1 MALDLNDPEIE
12 FNDLIYAYQSWVM
25 AVINDEALGGL
36 KLLTIE
42 VVNDELNAMR
52 FLPDAVTSAIKTTLA
67 RAYDVDPN
75 QLDALLYPD
84 PKRSSYQPT
93 FRGSLQSSLKH
104 ATTSTAPMAQVPHSL
119 EVIQLAKNGHAFQS
133 KDVLQAIVE
142 KEKRRIKDE
151 QMAWRIGG
159 AIIGGLLGIGDG
171 FDVGDVF
178 MSMAFSNLGG
188 LGHQV
193 ASREQMEFLEK
204 CKAAWIVS
212 ANSPIELASRIGPAR
227 SRILAYRGGWQTP
240 LIFNQH
246 QGPRGDYLVPLGLAH
261 QHARGFLQ
269 DDSRQAM
276 VNTFEQNDFMILANQ
291 LYPAPDSAIR
301 LDSIRKIKK
310 EQAIELDS
318 YADAFTA
325 HAEPVVIE
333 VEGQQSV
340 AYRVPIPVHSDY

>member
-1 MALDLNDPEIE
+1 MASSVPESFE
-12 FNDLIYAYQSWVM
+12 FV
-25 AVINDEALGGL
+25 
-36 KLLTIE
+36 
-42 VVNDELNAMR
+42 
-52 FLPDAVTSAIKTTLA
+52 
-67 RAYDVDPN
+67 
-75 QLDALLYPD
+75 
-84 PKRSSYQPT
+84 
-93 FRGSLQSSLKH
+93 
-104 ATTSTAPMAQVPHSL
+104 
-119 EVIQLAKNGHAFQS
+119 QLAKNGHAFQS

-178 MSMAFSNLGG
+178 MGLAFSNLGG

-204 CKAAWIVS
+204 CKAAWIVTTG
-212 ANSPIELASRIGPAR
+212 SPMELASRIGQAR
-227 SRILAYRGGWQTP
+227 SRVIAYSEGWQTP
-240 LIFNQH
+240 LIFNHH

-276 VNTFEQNDFMILANQ
+276 VDTFEQDDFMILANQ

-301 LDSIRKIKK
+301 LESIRKITK
-310 EQAIELDS
+310 EQAIEMDK
-318 YADAFTA
+318 YADSFVH
-325 HAEPVVIE
+325 HAEPIAIE
-333 VEGQQSV
+333 IEGQQAV

>member
-1 MALDLNDPEIE
+1 MLRFLRVFSGDLPPIFDLNTD
-12 FNDLIYAYQSWVM
+12 
-25 AVINDEALGGL
+25 
-36 KLLTIE
+36 TR
-42 VVNDELNAMR
+42 VNDFSESIQLSLNS
-52 FLPDAVTSAIKTTLA
+52 PSAG
-67 RAYDVDPN
+67 
-75 QLDALLYPD
+75 
-84 PKRSSYQPT
+84 SS
-93 FRGSLQSSLKH
+93 
-104 ATTSTAPMAQVPHSL
+104 TTSDTQPMASSVPESF
-119 EVIQLAKNGHAFQS
+119 EFVQLAKNGHAFQS

-159 AIIGGLLGIGDG
+159 AIIGGLLGLGDG

-178 MSMAFSNLGG
+178 MGLAFSNLGG

-204 CKAAWIVS
+204 CKAAWIVT
-212 ANSPIELASRIGPAR
+212 AGSPMELASRIGQAR
-227 SRILAYRGGWQTP
+227 SRVIAYSEGWQTP
-240 LIFNQH
+240 LIFNHH

-276 VNTFEQNDFMILANQ
+276 VETFEQDDFMILANQ

-301 LDSIRKIKK
+301 LESIRKITK
-310 EQAIELDS
+310 EQAIEMDK
-318 YADAFTA
+318 YADSFVH
-325 HAEPVVIE
+325 HAEPIAIE
-333 VEGQQSV
+333 IEGQQGV

>member
-1 MALDLNDPEIE
+1 M
-12 FNDLIYAYQSWVM
+12 
-25 AVINDEALGGL
+25 
-36 KLLTIE
+36 K
-42 VVNDELNAMR
+42 
-52 FLPDAVTSAIKTTLA
+52 
-67 RAYDVDPN
+67 
-75 QLDALLYPD
+75 
-84 PKRSSYQPT
+84 
-93 FRGSLQSSLKH
+93 
-104 ATTSTAPMAQVPHSL
+104 MAQAPHSQDF
-119 EVIQLAKNGHAFQS
+119 IRLAKNGHAFQS

-178 MSMAFSNLGG
+178 VGMAFSNLGG

-212 ANSPIELASRIGPAR
+212 ANSPIELAGRIGPAR
-227 SRILAYRGGWQTP
+227 SRILAYSDGWQTP
-240 LIFNQH
+240 LIFNHH

-276 VNTFEQNDFMILANQ
+276 VDTFEQNDFMILANQ

-301 LDSIRKIKK
+301 LDSIRKITK

-318 YADAFTA
+318 YANAFTA

-333 VEGQQSV
+333 VEGQPAV